1 MISQKNKFILI
12 PIITLFFSAC
22 TKGKLINEEG
32 NLVPNTVKSDA
43 TLPAITVNGSMFHA
57 ETFGNPSHK
66 MLVIL
71 HGGPGS
77 DYRYLLNCKEFASH
91 GYYVVFYDQ
100 RGSGL
105 SERHSKSSYSIQV
118 MIDDLDSVIAH
129 HRTSPTQKV
138 FLLGHSWGAMLATA
152 YINKHPASVRG
163 AVLGE
168 PGGFKWQ
175 DIKDYVGRSRDFH
188 FSSETF
194 NDAAYQDQFI
204 TGNENDHAIL
214 DYKHSLMAAAD
225 GAADSPIGN
234 EGPLLFWRAGAVVN
248 KALFDIG
255 EKEKPDWTTNLRLFT
270 TKVFFAYSENNRAYG
285 LSHAQLVSSAYPNV
299 QLEKINGAGHDF
311 ISFPTGWTNFFPKAL
326 NYLNSF

>member
-1 MISQKNKFILI
+1 MYNQKIKPILI
-12 PIITLFFSAC
+12 PLLSLLFSAC

-32 NLVPNTVKSDA
+32 NLVPKTVKSDA
-43 TLPAITVNGSMFHA
+43 TLPAITVNGSMFHS
-57 ETFGNPSHK
+57 ETFGNPSDK

-77 DYRYLLNCKEFASH
+77 DYRHLLNCKEFANH

-105 SERHSKSSYSIQV
+105 SERHGKNSYSIQV
-118 MIDDLDSVIAH
+118 MIDDVDAVIAH
-129 HRTSPTQKV
+129 YRTSPTQKI

-152 YINKHPASVRG
+152 YINQHPGSIRG
-163 AVLGE
+163 VVLGE

-175 DIKDYVGRSRDFH
+175 DIKDYVSRSRDFH
-188 FSSETF
+188 FHSETF
-194 NDAAYQDQFI
+194 NDATYQDQFI

-214 DYKHSLMAAAD
+214 DYKYGLIAAAD
-225 GAADSPIGN
+225 GANDSPIGD
-234 EGPLLFWRAGAVVN
+234 EGPLPFWRAGAIVN

-255 EKEKPDWTTNLRLFT
+255 EKEKPDWTAHLDQFT
-270 TKVFFAYSENNRAYG
+270 TKVFFAYSEKNKAYG
-285 LSHAQLVSSAYPNV
+285 LNHALLVSSAYPNV
-299 QLEKINGAGHDF
+299 QLEKIDGAGHDF
-311 ISFPTGWTNFFPKAL
+311 ISFQTGWNNFFPKAL

>member
-1 MISQKNKFILI
+1 MISQKNKLIPVLILAFIL
-12 PIITLFFSAC
+12 SAC

-32 NLVPNTVKSDA
+32 NLVPKTVKSDA
-43 TLPAITVNGSMFHA
+43 SLPAIAVNGSLFHA
-57 ETFGNPSHK
+57 ETFGNPADK

-77 DYRYLLNCKEFASH
+77 DYRYLLNCKEFATK

-105 SERHSKSSYSIQV
+105 SERHRKDSYSLQV
-118 MIDDLDSVIAH
+118 MIDDLDAVINH
-129 HRTSPTQKV
+129 HRTFPNQKI

-152 YINKHPASVRG
+152 YINQHPSVIRG
-163 AVLGE
+163 AILGD

-175 DIKDYVGRSRDFH
+175 DIKDYVSRSRDFH

-194 NDAAYQDQFI
+194 NDATYQDQFI

-214 DYKHSLMAAAD
+214 DYKIGLIAAAD
-225 GAADSPIGN
+225 GAKDSPIGN
-234 EGPLLFWRAGAVVN
+234 EAALPFWRAGAIVN
-248 KALFDIG
+248 KALFDLG
-255 EKEKPDWTTNLRLFT
+255 EKEKPDWTTNLHSFT
-270 TKVFFAYSENNRAYG
+270 TKVFFAYSEKNKAYG
-285 LSHAQLVSSAYPNV
+285 IAHAQLVSSAYPNV

-311 ISFPTGWTNFFPKAL
+311 ISFTTGWSNFFPKAV
-326 NYLNSF
+326 NYLNSL